1 MANDL
6 GSATSRSRA
15 EQKYSCGLQLQPMEA
30 GQPDKSMQCFKDRQG
45 STMELKAIELNPEE
59 EMSSEHQPIR

>member
-1 MANDL
+1 
-6 GSATSRSRA
+6 
-15 EQKYSCGLQLQPMEA
+15 MEA